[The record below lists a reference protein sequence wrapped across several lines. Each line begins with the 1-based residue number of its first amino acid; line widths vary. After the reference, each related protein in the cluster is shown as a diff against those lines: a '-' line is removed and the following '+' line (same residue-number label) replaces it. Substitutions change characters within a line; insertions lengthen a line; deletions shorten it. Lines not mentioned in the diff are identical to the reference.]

1 MSGCKDLAYTSE
13 IHYVA
18 RNEEI
23 LQCIISLHDD
33 V

>member
-1 MSGCKDLAYTSE
+1 MSGCKDLACTGE
-13 IHYVA
+13 IHNVPL
-18 RNEEI
+18 NEEI